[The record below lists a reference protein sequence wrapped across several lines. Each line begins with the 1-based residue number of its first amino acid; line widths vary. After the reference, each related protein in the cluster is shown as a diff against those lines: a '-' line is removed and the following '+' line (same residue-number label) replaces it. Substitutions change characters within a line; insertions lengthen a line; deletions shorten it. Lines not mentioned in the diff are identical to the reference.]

1 MTRLIQAYRSLLDYI
16 IWCDKKFTHT
26 NTGKVIHILTP
37 DVFIIHLLIF
47 LTQALVCY
55 CVATYRS
62 DLVVQVVVYLK
73 EIYLC
78 MQSVALISLFC
89 LSQVKWKP
97 NLLVSDY
104 PDSGDNKDMENYF
117 RQASV
122 NLKDILENPGV
133 WDPFILSYV
142 EVGTSF

>member
-37 DVFIIHLLIF
+37 DVFIIHLLMF

-62 DLVVQVVVYLK
+62 DLVVHVVVYLK
-73 EIYLC
+73 DIHLC
-78 MQSVALISLFC
+78 MRSVALISPFC
-89 LSQVKWKP
+89 LSQVK
-97 NLLVSDY
+97 
-104 PDSGDNKDMENYF
+104 
-117 RQASV
+117 
-122 NLKDILENPGV
+122 
-133 WDPFILSYV
+133 
-142 EVGTSF
+142 